1 MRERRVV
8 GRLLSRGAMVIFYSL
23 ILAGQQRAEAERDLL
38 LLVSAP
44 WLLLLPRPVSFGN
57 NIQSKK

>member
-23 ILAGQQRAEAERDLL
+23 ILGQQRAEAERDLL